1 MMRPARRLLALAGA
15 FAGVL
20 ACTKVS
26 TDASAPVAIE
36 LRPPAMPSVLRGD
49 VMRDEAGDTARLQA
63 VVFNAHNDTIP
74 AAPVQ
79 FLVIDTTGKITVDQS
94 TGIVTGRDTGSA
106 MVIAVVTGLQSIP
119 DTIAVVD
126 TPTTL
131 LQLDTLPD
139 SLRFTFTGRDTVRTL
154 RVRIL
159 HVSGTDTVPV
169 PRVLVRYA
177 FAWPQGVDNTDSLAV
192 QLVDDAR
199 RASLV
204 DTTDATGTASR
215 SLRIAA
221 TARAFSDSVVVVASP
236 AGPPGTPVSG
246 KTIRFLTHVTIQ

>member
-1 MMRPARRLLALAGA
+1 MRPERRLLALASA
-15 FAGVL
+15 FAALL

-49 VMRDEAGDTARLQA
+49 VMRNEAGDTARLQA

-74 AAPVQ
+74 DAPVQ
-79 FLVIDTTGKITVDQS
+79 FLVLDTTGTIAVDQA

-106 MVIAVVTGLQSIP
+106 MVIAVITGLQSIP

-139 SLRFTFTGRDTVRTL
+139 SLRFTFTGRDTVRTM
-154 RVRIL
+154 RVRLL

-169 PRVLVRYA
+169 PHFAVRYA
-177 FAWPQGVDNTDSLAV
+177 FAWPAGLDNTDSLAV
-192 QLVDDAR
+192 QIVDDAR
-199 RASLV
+199 RPSLV
-204 DTTDATGTASR
+204 DTTDGTGTASR

-221 TARAFSDSVVVVASP
+221 TARAFSDSVIVVVTP

-246 KTIRFLTHVTIQ
+246 QNLRLVTHLTIQ